1 MIVLL
6 FVLLAACFA
15 AAFWQGLA
23 VRTYTE
29 KTDKVKAA
37 GGKKFPACGLYEWIF
52 CLGCLFAIL
61 EKYQMVAISFPCAIT
76 KTQKITIYYVEKVGG
91 MLRSSQIMIKFA
103 AICNAEFAK

>member
-1 MIVLL
+1 MENPG
-6 FVLLAACFA
+6 
-15 AAFWQGLA
+15 W
-23 VRTYTE
+23 RN
-29 KTDKVKAA
+29 KTA
-37 GGKKFPACGLYEWIF
+37 GIF

-103 AICNAEFAK
+103 AICNAEFAKWRIIL

>member
-1 MIVLL
+1 MDSGVI
-6 FVLLAACFA
+6 C
-15 AAFWQGLA
+15 
-23 VRTYTE
+23 E
-29 KTDKVKAA
+29 IID
-37 GGKKFPACGLYEWIF
+37 GKIPAEEIKRLGFF